1 MAITRFT
8 GPLHVTGPFD
18 TSRGADIES
27 GPSIFYQG
35 SHLIDPR
42 FQTGEGQAP
51 GTGFVKGFVS
61 SPVVCLVDAVPMTLG
76 AATIFTAATP
86 GAWGAI
92 TPKGQSKGFSPAIPF
107 MTPSGTIVTSASTL
121 DMGFCWADTTN
132 GGKSLDLAAL
142 PLLRHFYV
150 GQKLIISGAKSA
162 NVPLFA
168 TVTALS
174 DAGTGAVTID
184 TAAGVSLTAT
194 NVGQA
199 DDAMTHWTPYV
210 KAGNGLMYD
219 ATQGLCRAVSITN
232 ANAGDNAAT
241 CTITGYDIWGNAM
254 TEVLAFAG
262 AGLVSGKKAFKHIS
276 TITTA
281 RAGAGATPAGNLSVG
296 TSDVYGLNIRAL
308 YNEDISVSWADAKI
322 TATTGFVAAVQTNPS
337 TSALGDVRG
346 TYLVQTSASDAARRL
361 RIDARINPK
370 DLLGATPTGYV
381 SLFGLPQA

>member
-1 MAITRFT
+1 MAVTRYT
-8 GPLHVTGPFD
+8 GPLHVTGNFD
-18 TSRGADIES
+18 TSRGADPES
-27 GPSIFYQG
+27 GPSMFYQG
-35 SHLIDPR
+35 SHIVDPR
-42 FQTGEGQAP
+42 FQVGEGQAP
-51 GTGFVKGFVS
+51 GTGFVKGFAA

-92 TPKGQSKGFSPAIPF
+92 TPKGQSKGFSPNIPF
-107 MTPSGTIVTSASTL
+107 LTPSGTIVTSASTL
-121 DMGFCWADTTN
+121 DMGFCWADTTSAA
-132 GGKSLDLAAL
+132 KTLDLAAL
-142 PLLRHFYV
+142 KLLRHFYV

-162 NVPLFA
+162 GVPLFA

-174 DAGTGAVTID
+174 DAGTGTVTID

-199 DDAMTHWTPYV
+199 NDDMTYWMPYMKTP
-210 KAGNGLMYD
+210 GGLMYD

-241 CTITGYDIWGNAM
+241 CTVTGYDIWGNAM
-254 TEVLAFAG
+254 SELITFAG
-262 AGLVSGKKAFKHIS
+262 AGLVSGVKAFKHIS

-296 TSDVYGLNIRAL
+296 TGDVFGLNLRTL
-308 YNEDISVSWADAKI
+308 YNEDLSISWVDAKI

-346 TYLVQTSASDAARRL
+346 TYLLQTSASDAARRL
-361 RIDARINPK
+361 RIDMRVNPK
-370 DLLGATPTGYV
+370 DLLNATPTSYV
-381 SLFGLPQA
+381 SMFGLPQA